1 MTALVGINGW
11 HKNYVGPQ
19 NEGAQLLYLPSAE
32 IHNINKDL
40 LWAQN
45 GYVNVADTGLSQT
58 FCFG

>member
-1 MTALVGINGW
+1 MLVLKMNGLSYCTC
-11 HKNYVGPQ
+11 H
-19 NEGAQLLYLPSAE
+19 LLKS
-32 IHNINKDL
+32 HNINKDL